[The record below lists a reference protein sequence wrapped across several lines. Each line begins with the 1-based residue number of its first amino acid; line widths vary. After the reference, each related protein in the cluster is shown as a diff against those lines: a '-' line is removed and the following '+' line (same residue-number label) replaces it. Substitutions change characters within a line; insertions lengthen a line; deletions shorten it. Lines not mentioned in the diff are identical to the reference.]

1 MAALVEG
8 ELRKKGLFDD
18 YLAADSLYQ
27 QVSECGWPLQ
37 Y

>member
-8 ELRKKGLFDD
+8 ELRKKKGLFDD

-27 QVSECGWPLQ
+27 QVSEYGWPLQ
-37 Y
+37 